1 MADSQNEQVRV
12 RLTGSQIGC
21 TTRQRQTVRGLGLR
35 KTGDSRVLE
44 KTPAVLGMIKKVAH
58 IVTVDEETSR
68 AG

>member
-1 MADSQNEQVRV
+1 MAMAADNAKIRV
-12 RLTGSQIGC
+12 RLRGSQIGC

-58 IVTVDEETSR
+58 IVSVEEASL